1 MNNNEFC
8 LQVVPL
14 MVKYQTKKNKQIHF
28 IKEFAES
35 CSVKYNE
42 FNKVEKICN
51 ARVPIIRFYH
61 VPTQLNCDVSFK
73 SGLSLYN
80 SELIKYIVHCF
91 YYIIILYKCIFLTI
105 FFFYRYYLSMHR
117 NVMWLVYVVLKHWA
131 PQYNLKDKNV
141 FTSYAMVWL
150 VLFYLMTENVV
161 PSLAELRKYA
171 DTSEHKIIEGK
182 IIIIMSC

>member
-1 MNNNEFC
+1 MH
-8 LQVVPL
+8 
-14 MVKYQTKKNKQIHF
+14 I
-28 IKEFAES
+28 
-35 CSVKYNE
+35 
-42 FNKVEKICN
+42 FN
-51 ARVPIIRFYH
+51 H
-61 VPTQLNCDVSFK
+61 
-73 SGLSLYN
+73 
-80 SELIKYIVHCF
+80 
-91 YYIIILYKCIFLTI
+91 

-117 NVMWLVYVVLKHWA
+117 NVMWLAYVVLKHWA

-171 DTSEHKIIEGK
+171 DTSKHKIIEGK